1 MGEFNVQRCAVEHG
15 VVLLMTDDSNDV
27 ESEAP
32 KIEFPC
38 LYPIKI
44 IGKSEPDFQSTVIET
59 VERYTGSIDPELIKV
74 QPSKQNNY
82 LSITVTIAATGEDQ
96 LRNIFTDLKT
106 IESVKL
112 VL

>member
-1 MGEFNVQRCAVEHG
+1 MNNE
-15 VVLLMTDDSNDV
+15 SN
-27 ESEAP
+27 ETETEAP

-44 IGKSEPDFQSTVIET
+44 IGMATSDFQKNVIEV
-59 VERYTGSIDPELIKV
+59 VERHTGSIDGELIKA

-96 LRNIFTDLKT
+96 LRSIFADLKA

>member
-1 MGEFNVQRCAVEHG
+1 
-15 VVLLMTDDSNDV
+15 MTDEIDDQDV
-27 ESEAP
+27 EAP

-44 IGKSEPDFQSTVIET
+44 IGKAEPDFQSTVIEA
-59 VERYTGSIDPELIKV
+59 VERHTGTIDGDLVKA

-96 LRNIFTDLKT
+96 LRSIFADLKA
-106 IESVKL
+106 IDSVKL

>member
-1 MGEFNVQRCAVEHG
+1 MS
-15 VVLLMTDDSNDV
+15 DDPSGDEV
-27 ESEAP
+27 SAP

-44 IGKSEPDFQSTVIET
+44 IGHAVPDFQSQVIAA
-59 VERYTGSIDPELIKV
+59 VERHTGDIDHELIKS
-74 QPSKQNNY
+74 QTSKQNNY
-82 LSITVTIAATGEDQ
+82 LSVTVTIAATGEDQ
-96 LRNIFTDLKT
+96 LRNIFTDLKA